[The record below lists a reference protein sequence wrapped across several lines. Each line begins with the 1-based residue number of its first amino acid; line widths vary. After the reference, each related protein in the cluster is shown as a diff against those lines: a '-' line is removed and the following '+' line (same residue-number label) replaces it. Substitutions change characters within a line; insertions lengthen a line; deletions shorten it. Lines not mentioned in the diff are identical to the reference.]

1 MIVVGATATYEL
13 DALDAGGKV
22 SVTVDVSFSY
32 HINYLVAFSLAVY
45 IYELFHWLYACYVRI
60 TIFSAFHVYSSSAF
74 GLAVYSR
81 CLYDCTL
88 CIAMMIVT
96 LWICMPPY
104 GPDAYAVQCL
114 RVGCQLW
121 GIISVCRCH
130 RCCDSCTAYCA

>member
-1 MIVVGATATYEL
+1 MCLNNY
-13 DALDAGGKV
+13 
-22 SVTVDVSFSY
+22 Y
-32 HINYLVAFSLAVY
+32 INYLVAFSLAVY

-60 TIFSAFHVYSSSAF
+60 YIFSVFYVYSSSAF

-96 LWICMPPY
+96 LGICMPPY

-114 RVGCQLW
+114 RVGCQL
-121 GIISVCRCH
+121 G
-130 RCCDSCTAYCA
+130 A